1 MKFEKRNLVREEIN
15 FLASDKVVSF
25 TTTVQQSKGEVI
37 GNKKIVKAG
46 TILPT
51 NDQNAKG
58 ILLNDIDV
66 TAGDAVG
73 ALMVEGYVLK
83 DRLPQA
89 PDPQAITALKKI
101 TFR

>member
-1 MKFEKRNLVREEIN
+1 MNREKKKLNREEIN

-25 TTTVQQSKGEVI
+25 TTTVQKAKGEVFEDR
-37 GNKKIVKAG
+37 KIVKAG
-46 TILPT
+46 TILPS
-51 NDQNAKG
+51 NDQHAKG
-58 ILLNDIDV
+58 ILLHDIDV

-83 DRLPQA
+83 DRLPQV